1 MLLPLPPSASY
12 DAAEQQ
18 RRLELATRIVR
29 LEKPAHT
36 VFDVKF
42 YWQLFR
48 LGEARLG
55 EDTLLDL
62 GSRAPDL
69 MSPLAVGRGRLTEG
83 YLAPGHP
90 QDVADRQVL
99 GRDRLGG

>member
-1 MLLPLPPSASY
+1 MSSTTSDALGGSIVESASY

-62 GSRAPDL
+62 GSRARD
-69 MSPLAVGRGRLTEG
+69 
-83 YLAPGHP
+83 
-90 QDVADRQVL
+90 VL
-99 GRDRLGG
+99 GAA